1 MFVKHKILNKTKN
14 SFPNSKIKIFWK
26 RIFCHQLIYI
36 KLFIDYFSIFII
48 RFKFKL
54 SKTKYLLEYIWQKYI
69 IPNKCILANILFN
82 SNFVILIIYKLYMIK
97 RRSIQEKIQQKL
109 VLIWKFFGKF
119 KFILFRKY
127 CQLFY
132 TRLFLLFGEFF
143 FFFKITYNESTA
155 INQCMNEQFKLY
167 VQIPPVN
174 TTSLTNALCE
184 PNYGSMNEQF
194 S

>member
-1 MFVKHKILNKTKN
+1 MFVKHIILNKTKN
-14 SFPNSKIKIFWK
+14 SFPNSKIKFFWK
-26 RIFCHQLIYI
+26 RIFCHQLIY

-127 CQLFY
+127 CQLFLHEIIF
-132 TRLFLLFGEFF
+132 TLWRVSFF
-143 FFFKITYNESTA
+143 FF
-155 INQCMNEQFKLY
+155 
-167 VQIPPVN
+167 
-174 TTSLTNALCE
+174 
-184 PNYGSMNEQF
+184 
-194 S
+194 

>member
-1 MFVKHKILNKTKN
+1 MFVKHIILNKTKN

-36 KLFIDYFSIFII
+36 KFFIDYFSIFII
-48 RFKFKL
+48 KFKFKL

-127 CQLFY
+127 CQLFLHEIIF
-132 TRLFLLFGEFF
+132 TLWRVF
-143 FFFKITYNESTA
+143 FFFKSPI
-155 INQCMNEQFKLY
+155 MNRQR
-167 VQIPPVN
+167 
-174 TTSLTNALCE
+174 LTNVWTNNLS
-184 PNYGSMNEQF
+184 YTYRF
-194 S
+194 LR